1 MTTLSNEPLDLDSLL
16 AETEDDSAGAL
27 VVFSGTIRNH
37 HDSKSVDR
45 LSYSAYAPI
54 ADTAIAEIEQEVKT
68 KFGVSQCR
76 IMHRI
81 GDLEIGDIAIHCVV
95 RSAHRGEAFEAAKY
109 AIDTTKSRV
118 PIWKEEHYSDGT
130 SVFREGTP
138 LKADNE

>member
-1 MTTLSNEPLDLDSLL
+1 MTTLSEQPLDLDALL
-16 AETEDDSAGAL
+16 AETEDPSAGAL

-54 ADTAIAEIEQEVKT
+54 AEKAIAEIEQEVKA

-76 IMHRI
+76 IVHRI

-95 RSAHRGEAFEAAKY
+95 RSSHRGEAFEAAKY

-118 PIWKEEHYSDGT
+118 PIWKQEHYSDGT

-138 LKADNE
+138 LKAN